1 MWLLKVVCCC
11 CPCHLLPL
19 LLPAGGDA
27 VDAQAAAAAA
37 NAEVKQYQQPGYTT
51 TVCITNF
58 NAGYDDRWV

>member
-1 MWLLKVVCCC
+1 MPLLLPLLYV
-11 CPCHLLPL
+11 LPL

-58 NAGYDDRWV
+58 NAGYDDR